1 MGHFWRTTP
10 AAAVAAGGAAPD
22 SAPRERPVTS
32 YVFHLARGLA
42 SSLSLYPTIPDG
54 ADILSN
60 STHRVRILSVND
72 VYSMQQLPALAT
84 MIKEAKAEAGG
95 AYPVLAVLPGDFLSP
110 SLMSSLD
117 KGFAMVD
124 VLNKCELDYVSF
136 GNHEDDVDF
145 RSLNDRIVQSSF
157 VWINSNIEGMPL
169 RETIAKEKVP
179 EFASVDIPPLVA
191 GLPPKKLAF
200 IGLCTEDPHLYK
212 PIHFGG
218 GNLLPVNATAAAL
231 HKKLKAEGYDI
242 VVPLTHQ
249 DIEEDRKLAAMD
261 LFTVVVGGHEHEP
274 FLEESPTGRSHL
286 VKTGIDAAQYAVID
300 LSWSHHSKNP
310 TIKITI
316 KPTSNHSPDPLVQSL
331 VQTHL
336 HAVQLLRN
344 STLFDIPASVTL
356 SSKGVRKGQA
366 SLPTLLCSV
375 IRDTARAD
383 CCIVNAGSF
392 RGNKEYQPGTAFTY
406 SDLEGEM
413 PYPSEIDIVNM
424 PGSVFAN
431 VIAFSR
437 RFAAQDVAKGGF
449 LQSCDALK
457 WDAKENK
464 VISVAGAPLDPDREY
479 IVAVSYQSLVGLD
492 DIVPLVEFSRTL
504 PKLKKDYDCQ
514 GAKEMILAHFCLS
527 IWHDI
532 LQGNTSTEKAFAS
545 LDTDGDG
552 YLSRDEIVA
561 ALKRR
566 YQGGDYEGLSEAV
579 CDNMFS
585 IADASG
591 DGQISFDEFKRLRWE
606 AVNQVEYSRHR
617 AEADGSNADIAAI
630 ISARVDGSY
639 ESLAEVDAEEKEVE
653 VEIAAECLPQ
663 DIEEKDEEQAI
674 GRVSM
679 LGNTHQ

>member
-1 MGHFWRTTP
+1 
-10 AAAVAAGGAAPD
+10 
-22 SAPRERPVTS
+22 
-32 YVFHLARGLA
+32 
-42 SSLSLYPTIPDG
+42 
-54 ADILSN
+54 
-60 STHRVRILSVND
+60 
-72 VYSMQQLPALAT
+72 
-84 MIKEAKAEAGG
+84 MIKEKKAEAGG

-124 VLNKCELDYVSF
+124 VLNKCGIDYVCF

-157 VWINSNIEGMPL
+157 VWVNSNIKGMPL
-169 RETIAKEKVP
+169 RESIAAEKVP
-179 EFASVDIPPLVA
+179 EFASVDIPPLEN

-200 IGLCTEDPHLYK
+200 VGLCTEDPHLYK

-218 GNLLPVNATAAAL
+218 ANMLPVNATAVAL
-231 HKKLKAEGYDI
+231 HKKLKAEGCDVI
-242 VVPLTHQ
+242 IPLTHQ

-261 LFTVVVGGHEHEP
+261 LFPVIVGGHEHEP
-274 FLEESPTGRSHL
+274 FLEESPTARSHI
-286 VKTGIDAAQYAVID
+286 VKTGIDAAQYAVTD

-310 TIKITI
+310 TIKISI
-316 KPTSNHSPDPLVQSL
+316 KSTSNHSPDRSVQLL

-336 HAVQLLRN
+336 HAVELLRN
-344 STLFDIPASVTL
+344 STLFDIPAGVQL
-356 SSKGVRKGQA
+356 SSKGARKGPA

-375 IRDTARAD
+375 IRDTSRAD

-392 RGNKEYQPGTAFTY
+392 RGNREYQPGTAFTY

-413 PYPSEIDIVNM
+413 PYPSEIEVVNM
-424 PGSVFAN
+424 PGSVFAE

-437 RFAAQDVAKGGF
+437 RFASQNVAKGGF
-449 LQSCDALK
+449 LQACDAVQ
-457 WDAKENK
+457 WDAKQNK
-464 VISVAGAPLDPDREY
+464 VISIDGARLDPEREY

-504 PKLKKDYDCQ
+504 PKIKKDYDCQ

-532 LQGNTSTEKAFAS
+532 LQGNSSTEKAFS
-545 LDTDGDG
+545 GLDSDGDG

-591 DGQISFDEFKRLRWE
+591 DGRISFEEFKRLRWE
-606 AVNQVEYSRHR
+606 AVKQVDYSRHR
-617 AEADGSNADIAAI
+617 AILNGSNRDIAAI
-630 ISARVDGSY
+630 ISAGIEGPH
-639 ESLAEVDAEEKEVE
+639 ESLEDVDLEEKEVE
-653 VEIAAECLPQ
+653 MEMTEESLPQ
-663 DIEEKDEEQAI
+663 GIEEMDEEQAI

-679 LGNTHQ
+679 LGKLHE